1 MWFFF
6 KKNDSGC
13 AISAEDH
20 TLGPVLCRILDEI
33 HAHLPALGLGCRVC
47 LCIIAASEFRRVQRI
62 PMKTIE
68 LDDDLYFYIAS
79 QTRHIGESA
88 SDILRRLLEHPTH
101 IAVPPAEPVA
111 IAQPRVVADPI
122 GLQALLDSGELQKE
136 EKSINRFMLVLST
149 LYRDDPVGFT
159 QATEIKGRKRV
170 YFSQDPEA
178 LRASGSTTKPKP
190 VPETPFWV
198 ITNTN
203 TSRKQN
209 MVAQLMASMG
219 YGEEVI
225 AQVCSAI

>member
-1 MWFFF
+1 MP
-6 KKNDSGC
+6 SGS
-13 AISAEDH
+13 AISAADH
-20 TLGPVLCRILDEI
+20 TLGPLLCRILDEI
-33 HAHLPALGLGCRVC
+33 HVHLPAPCLGCRVC

-88 SDILRRLLEHPTH
+88 SDILRRLLEQPAHQR
-101 IAVPPAEPVA
+101 VPVAEPVA
-111 IAQPRVVADPI
+111 VAQPSTVATQQ

-149 LYRDDPVGFT
+149 LYRDNPEGFT

-225 AQVCSAI
+225 AQVCGAI

>member
-1 MWFFF
+1 
-6 KKNDSGC
+6 
-13 AISAEDH
+13 
-20 TLGPVLCRILDEI
+20 
-33 HAHLPALGLGCRVC
+33 
-47 LCIIAASEFRRVQRI
+47 
-62 PMKTIE
+62 MKTIE

-88 SDILRRLLEHPTH
+88 SDILRRLLEQPAHER
-101 IAVPPAEPVA
+101 VPVVEPVA
-111 IAQPRVVADPI
+111 VAQPSALATRQ

-136 EKSINRFMLVLST
+136 EKSINRFMQVLST

-170 YFSQDPEA
+170 YFSRDPEA

-225 AQVCSAI
+225 AQVCGAI

>member
-1 MWFFF
+1 ML
-6 KKNDSGC
+6 SGS
-13 AISAEDH
+13 AISAADH
-20 TLGPVLCRILDEI
+20 TLGPLLCRILDEI
-33 HAHLPALGLGCRVC
+33 HVHLPAPPLGCRVC

-88 SDILRRLLEHPTH
+88 SDILRRLLEQPANQH
-101 IAVPPAEPVA
+101 VPVAEPVA
-111 IAQPRVVADPI
+111 VAQPSTVATQQ

-149 LYRDDPVGFT
+149 LYRDNPEGFT

-225 AQVCSAI
+225 AQVCGAI

>member
-1 MWFFF
+1 MP
-6 KKNDSGC
+6 SGS
-13 AISAEDH
+13 AISAADH
-20 TLGPVLCRILDEI
+20 TLGPLLCRILDEI
-33 HAHLPALGLGCRVC
+33 HVHLPAPCLGCRVC

-88 SDILRRLLEHPTH
+88 SDILRRLLEQPAHQG
-101 IAVPPAEPVA
+101 VPVAEPVA
-111 IAQPRVVADPI
+111 VAQPSAVATQQ

-149 LYRDDPVGFT
+149 LYRDNPEGFT

-219 YGEEVI
+219 YGEEMI
-225 AQVCSAI
+225 AQVCGAI

>member
-1 MWFFF
+1 
-6 KKNDSGC
+6 
-13 AISAEDH
+13 
-20 TLGPVLCRILDEI
+20 
-33 HAHLPALGLGCRVC
+33 
-47 LCIIAASEFRRVQRI
+47 
-62 PMKTIE
+62 MKTIE
-68 LDDDLYFYIAS
+68 LDDDLYFFIAS

-88 SDILRRLLEHPTH
+88 SDILRRLLEQPVKAGTT
-101 IAVPPAEPVA
+101 VPAAPVV
-111 IAQPRVVADPI
+111 QPQSLADAM
-122 GLQALLDSGELQKE
+122 GLEALLDSDELQKE

-149 LYRDDPVGFT
+149 LYRDNPEGFT

-170 YFSQDPEA
+170 YFSRDPEA

-219 YGEEVI
+219 YDE
-225 AQVCSAI
+225 ALTARVCGAV

>member
-1 MWFFF
+1 MP
-6 KKNDSGC
+6 SGS
-13 AISAEDH
+13 AISAADH
-20 TLGPVLCRILDEI
+20 TLGPLLCRILDEI
-33 HAHLPALGLGCRVC
+33 HVHLPAPCLGCRVC

-88 SDILRRLLEHPTH
+88 SDILRRLLEQPAHQR
-101 IAVPPAEPVA
+101 VPVAEPVA
-111 IAQPRVVADPI
+111 VAQPSTVATRQ

-149 LYRDDPVGFT
+149 LYRDNPEGFT

-190 VPETPFWV
+190 VPDTPFWV

-225 AQVCSAI
+225 AQVCGAI

>member
-1 MWFFF
+1 
-6 KKNDSGC
+6 
-13 AISAEDH
+13 
-20 TLGPVLCRILDEI
+20 
-33 HAHLPALGLGCRVC
+33 
-47 LCIIAASEFRRVQRI
+47 
-62 PMKTIE
+62 MKTIE

-88 SDILRRLLEHPTH
+88 SDILRRLLEQ
-101 IAVPPAEPVA
+101 PANQAAPVTEPVTT
-111 IAQPRVVADPI
+111 AQPHTVADAM
-122 GLQALLDSGELQKE
+122 GLEALLDSGELQKE
-136 EKSINRFMLVLST
+136 EKSINRFMQVLST

-170 YFSQDPEA
+170 YFSRDPDA

-209 MVAQLMASMG
+209 MVAQLMTSMG
-219 YGEEVI
+219 YGDEVI
-225 AQVCSAI
+225 ARVCGAI

>member
-1 MWFFF
+1 
-6 KKNDSGC
+6 
-13 AISAEDH
+13 
-20 TLGPVLCRILDEI
+20 
-33 HAHLPALGLGCRVC
+33 
-47 LCIIAASEFRRVQRI
+47 
-62 PMKTIE
+62 MKTIE

-88 SDILRRLLEHPTH
+88 SDILRRLLEQPATQ
-101 IAVPPAEPVA
+101 AAPVAEPVTT
-111 IAQPRVVADPI
+111 AQPHAVADAM
-122 GLQALLDSGELQKE
+122 GLEALLDSGELQKE
-136 EKSINRFMLVLST
+136 EKSINRFMQVLST
-149 LYRDDPVGFT
+149 LYRDNPVGFT

-190 VPETPFWV
+190 VPQTPFWV

>member
-1 MWFFF
+1 
-6 KKNDSGC
+6 
-13 AISAEDH
+13 
-20 TLGPVLCRILDEI
+20 
-33 HAHLPALGLGCRVC
+33 
-47 LCIIAASEFRRVQRI
+47 
-62 PMKTIE
+62 MKTIE

-88 SDILRRLLEHPTH
+88 SDILRRLLEQPAQGAASA
-101 IAVPPAEPVA
+101 AVAEPAVA
-111 IAQPRVVADPI
+111 APPRAVAAPQ
-122 GLQALLDSGELQKE
+122 GLQALLDSGELQQE

-170 YFSQDPEA
+170 YFSRDPEA

-209 MVAQLMASMG
+209 MVAQLMSSMG
-219 YGEEVI
+219 YGDEVI
-225 AQVCSAI
+225 AQVCGAI

>member
-1 MWFFF
+1 
-6 KKNDSGC
+6 
-13 AISAEDH
+13 
-20 TLGPVLCRILDEI
+20 
-33 HAHLPALGLGCRVC
+33 
-47 LCIIAASEFRRVQRI
+47 
-62 PMKTIE
+62 MKTIE

-88 SDILRRLLEHPTH
+88 SDILRRLLEQ
-101 IAVPPAEPVA
+101 PAHQRVPVA
-111 IAQPRVVADPI
+111 KPVAVAQPSAVATRQ

-136 EKSINRFMLVLST
+136 EKSINRFMQVLST
-149 LYRDDPVGFT
+149 LYRDNPEGFT

-225 AQVCSAI
+225 AQVCGAI

>member
-1 MWFFF
+1 MP
-6 KKNDSGC
+6 SGL
-13 AISAEDH
+13 AISAADH
-20 TLGPVLCRILDEI
+20 TLGPLLCRILDEI
-33 HAHLPALGLGCRVC
+33 HVHLPAPCLGCRVC

-88 SDILRRLLEHPTH
+88 SDILRRLLEQP
-101 IAVPPAEPVA
+101 ANQRVPVAEPVA
-111 IAQPRVVADPI
+111 VAQPSAVATQQ

-149 LYRDDPVGFT
+149 LYRDNPEGFT

-225 AQVCSAI
+225 AQVCGAI

>member
-1 MWFFF
+1 MP
-6 KKNDSGC
+6 SEL
-13 AISAEDH
+13 AISAADH
-20 TLGPVLCRILDEI
+20 TLGPPLCRILDEI
-33 HAHLPALGLGCRVC
+33 HVHLPAPGLGCRVC

-88 SDILRRLLEHPTH
+88 SDILRRLLEQPVQVT
-101 IAVPPAEPVA
+101 APVTEPVTA
-111 IAQPRVVADPI
+111 PQPVAARSNQ
-122 GLQALLDSGELQKE
+122 GVQALLDSGELQKE
-136 EKSINRFMLVLST
+136 EKSINRFMQVLST
-149 LYRDDPVGFT
+149 LYRDDPAGFT

-170 YFSQDPEA
+170 YFSRDPDA

-190 VPETPFWV
+190 VPQTPFWV

-209 MVAQLMASMG
+209 MVAQLMSSMG
-219 YGEEVI
+219 YDDEVI
-225 AQVCSAI
+225 AQVCGAI

>member
-1 MWFFF
+1 
-6 KKNDSGC
+6 
-13 AISAEDH
+13 
-20 TLGPVLCRILDEI
+20 
-33 HAHLPALGLGCRVC
+33 
-47 LCIIAASEFRRVQRI
+47 
-62 PMKTIE
+62 MKTIE

-88 SDILRRLLEHPTH
+88 SDILRRLLEQP
-101 IAVPPAEPVA
+101 ANQRVPVDEPVA
-111 IAQPRVVADPI
+111 VAQPSTVATQQ

-149 LYRDDPVGFT
+149 LYRDNPEGFT

-225 AQVCSAI
+225 AQVCGAI

>member
-1 MWFFF
+1 ML
-6 KKNDSGC
+6 SGS
-13 AISAEDH
+13 AISAADH
-20 TLGPVLCRILDEI
+20 TLGPLLCRILDEI
-33 HAHLPALGLGCRVC
+33 HVHLPAPCLGCRVC

-88 SDILRRLLEHPTH
+88 SDILRRLLEQP
-101 IAVPPAEPVA
+101 ANQGVPVAEPVA
-111 IAQPRVVADPI
+111 VAQPSTVATQQ

-149 LYRDDPVGFT
+149 LYRDNPEGFT

-170 YFSQDPEA
+170 YFSRDPEA

-209 MVAQLMASMG
+209 MVAQLMSSMG
-219 YGEEVI
+219 YGDEVI
-225 AQVCSAI
+225 AQVCGAI